1 MTDFRWVSTTGQTW
15 NATLGTG
22 KWQYKP
28 VSTWITAVAVP
39 TAADDV
45 YFDGTGNGNC
55 TVGTASYACR
65 SINFTGYTGTF
76 NHSVGT
82 LNVGNAV
89 STGST
94 DVLKFVSGMTYTKGG
109 TFNLIA
115 THGTQQTIT
124 SAGKTI
130 QVLNING
137 AGSNYVLG
145 DPLSLTNTF
154 VITTGTFSTGSNY
167 AMTLSGGFN
176 SSNTNARTIN
186 FNSSTVTISM
196 VGSFWT
202 MTTTTGLTNP
212 TTAFSSCIL
221 ASTSGAHITASFYG
235 GGLTYGSITPGLNFG
250 GTGFF
255 IYGSNII
262 YSLTFIAGSIGTFF
276 EAGST
281 TTFTNNFSISNSG
294 PSLISL
300 QSLTSGSTFTIKGSF
315 QTFAGNYLDV
325 KDCIGAGETK
335 WFAANSTNSGNNT
348 NWRFNAPMYGTQSL
362 LGCGI

>member
-1 MTDFRWVSTTGQTW
+1 MANFYWMAATSQTW
-15 NATLGTG
+15 NS
-22 KWQYKP
+22 
-28 VSTWITAVAVP
+28 VSTSNKWSNTSGGALITTTGP

-45 YFDGTGNGNC
+45 FFDANSPANCVVGSGT
-55 TVGTASYACR
+55 YACR
-65 SINFTGYTGTF
+65 SINFTGFTRTF
-76 NHSVGT
+76 NHTVGT
-82 LNVGNAV
+82 LNVGNGVAA
-89 STGST
+89 GSV

-115 THGTQQTIT
+115 THNTQQTIT

-145 DPLSLTNTF
+145 DALSLTNAF

-186 FNSSTVTISM
+186 FNSSTVTIGMS
-196 VGSFWT
+196 GTFWT

-212 TTAFSSCIL
+212 TTAFSSCTL
-221 ASTSGAHITASFYG
+221 ASISNAHVTASFYG

-255 IYGSNII
+255 IYGNNTI
-262 YSLTFIAGSIGTFF
+262 YSLVFSSGSIGTFF

-281 TTFTNNFSISNSG
+281 TTFTNNFSIVNSG

-315 QTFAGNYLDV
+315 QTFSGNYLDV

-348 NWRFNAPMYGTQSL
+348 NWRFNAPNQGTQSL